1 MKSRA
6 EREVGAD
13 PLPTE
18 MRKPEQG
25 TGKRARTDRLS
36 TKLLLV
42 LAGLAVG
49 LTLVELGLRLIGYS
63 FPLFYT
69 TDAERGIA
77 LSAGAE
83 GWYRREGRNYVRI
96 NSEGLRDLEHTKQKP
111 PNTVR
116 IAVIGDSYAEA
127 LQVPLENAFWA
138 VMAEKL
144 RQCPRYAG
152 REVEIINFGVS
163 GYGTAQELI
172 TLRRKVWD
180 YAPDIVLLA
189 FCTGNDITD
198 NSRALKRTEIPYFVY
213 SDGDRLALDNSFQS
227 SPAFRVRNSAPNRA
241 GRWLRDRLRFVQAM
255 HEAQLIVKTY
265 IAERR
270 ARAKQQHG
278 SADSSTAAASPEQ
291 AGQQQGPPRDA
302 ARSEELGLDNLIYSA
317 PTEATWAEAWRVTE
331 GLIKLMRDEV
341 TAKRAKFLVVTLS
354 NGIQVH
360 PDPQARR
367 AFMQRVGATDLF
379 YPDTRIRALGERER
393 IEVLTLAPAL
403 QSYAEQQ
410 KVFLHGFDR
419 NIGNGHWNV
428 LGHRIAGEMIAQKI
442 CEGI

>member
-1 MKSRA
+1 MKTK
-6 EREVGAD
+6 EH
-13 PLPTE
+13 
-18 MRKPEQG
+18 G

-42 LAGLAVG
+42 LAGLVAG
-49 LTLVELGLRLIGYS
+49 LLVVEAGLRLIGYS

-69 TDAERGIA
+69 TDMERGVA

-96 NSEGLRDLEHTKQKP
+96 NSEGLRDVEHAKQKP

-127 LQVPLENAFWA
+127 LQVPLEQTFWA
-138 VMAEKL
+138 VMAEKIG
-144 RQCPRYAG
+144 QCPSYAG
-152 REVEIINFGVS
+152 RRVEVINFGVS

-172 TLRRKVWD
+172 TLRQKVWD

-189 FCTGNDITD
+189 VCTGNDITD
-198 NSRALKRTEIPYFVY
+198 NSRALKGTDIPYFVY
-213 SDGDRLALDNSFQS
+213 GDDGQLVLDNSFQS
-227 SPAFRVRNSAPNRA
+227 SRAFRWQHSALNRA
-241 GRWLRDRLRFVQAM
+241 GRWLRDRLRFVQAV
-255 HEAQLIVKTY
+255 HEAQMVIKSY

-270 ARAKQQHG
+270 ARKEQQR
-278 SADSSTAAASPEQ
+278 SRAASSIALASPEP
-291 AGQQQGPPRDA
+291 QQQGATPPRA

-317 PTEATWAEAWRVTE
+317 PTDAVWINAWRVTE
-331 GLIKLMRDEV
+331 GLVKMMHEEV
-341 TAKRAKFLVVTLS
+341 RGRGAKFLVVTLS

-379 YPDTRIRALGERER
+379 YPDARIKALGEREA
-393 IEVLTLAPAL
+393 IDVLMLAPAL
-403 QSYAEQQ
+403 QAYAEQQ

-428 LGHRIAGEMIAQKI
+428 LGHRIAGEMIAQRI

>member
-1 MKSRA
+1 
-6 EREVGAD
+6 
-13 PLPTE
+13 
-18 MRKPEQG
+18 MRKLKHG

-42 LAGLAVG
+42 LTGLVMG
-49 LTLVELGLRLIGYS
+49 LLVVEVGLRLIGYS

-69 TDAERGIA
+69 TDTERGVA

-96 NSEGLRDLEHTKQKP
+96 NSEGLRDVEHTKQKP
-111 PNTVR
+111 PNTLRV
-116 IAVIGDSYAEA
+116 AVIGDSYAEA
-127 LQVPLENAFWA
+127 LQVPLENTFWT

-152 REVEIINFGVS
+152 QQVEIINFGVS

-172 TLRRKVWD
+172 TLRQKVWD

-189 FCTGNDITD
+189 VCTGNDITD
-198 NSRALKRTEIPYFVY
+198 NSRALKRTDIPYFVY
-213 SDGDRLALDNSFQS
+213 GDGDRLALDNSFQS
-227 SPAFRVRNSAPNRA
+227 SRAFRVQHSALNRA
-241 GRWLRDRLRFVQAM
+241 GRWLRDSLRFVQAI
-255 HEAQLIVKTY
+255 HEAQLVVKTY
-265 IAERR
+265 IAQRR
-270 ARAKQQHG
+270 ARRN
-278 SADSSTAAASPEQ
+278 STAPTVAASPEQ
-291 AGQQQGPPRDA
+291 QQQQAAPPPTDA
-302 ARSEELGLDNLIYSA
+302 ARSEELGLDNLIYRE
-317 PTEATWAEAWRVTE
+317 PTDAVWTDAWRVTE
-331 GLIKLMRDEV
+331 GLIKLMHDEV
-341 TAKRAKFLVVTLS
+341 TGKGAKFLVVTLS

-360 PDPQARR
+360 PDPQSRR

-379 YPDTRIRALGERER
+379 YPDTRIRALGERES

-410 KVFLHGFDR
+410 KVFLHGFDQ
-419 NIGNGHWNV
+419 NIGNGHWNI
-428 LGHRIAGEMIAQKI
+428 LGHRVAGEMMAQKI

>member
-1 MKSRA
+1 MKTK
-6 EREVGAD
+6 EYE
-13 PLPTE
+13 
-18 MRKPEQG
+18 

-36 TKLLLV
+36 TRLLLV
-42 LAGLAVG
+42 LAGLTIG
-49 LTLVELGLRLIGYS
+49 LTVVEVGLRLIGYS

-69 TDAERGIA
+69 TDMERGVA

-96 NSEGLRDLEHTKQKP
+96 NSAGLHDVEHSKRKP

-127 LQVPLENAFWA
+127 LQVPLENTFWA
-138 VMAEKL
+138 VMAEKIE
-144 RQCPRYAG
+144 QCPLYAG
-152 REVEIINFGVS
+152 RRVEVINFGVS

-172 TLRRKVWD
+172 TLRQKVWD

-198 NSRALKRTEIPYFVY
+198 NSRALKRTDIPYFVY
-213 SDGDRLALDNSFQS
+213 GEGDRLALDNSFQS
-227 SPAFRVRNSAPNRA
+227 SRAFRVQHSAFNRA
-241 GRWLRDRLRFVQAM
+241 GRWLRDRLRFVQAI
-255 HEAQLIVKTY
+255 HEAQLVIKTY

-270 ARAKQQHG
+270 AQKERQQQQRSG
-278 SADSSTAAASPEQ
+278 TAASSSE
-291 AGQQQGPPRDA
+291 QGPTPAA
-302 ARSEELGLDNLIYSA
+302 ARSEELGLDNLIYTE
-317 PTEATWAEAWRVTE
+317 PTDAVWKDAWRVTE
-331 GLIKLMRDEV
+331 GLVKMMRDEV
-341 TAKRAKFLVVTLS
+341 RAKGAKFLVVTLS

-360 PDPQARR
+360 PDPQARS

-379 YPDTRIRALGERER
+379 YPDARIRALGERES
-393 IEVLTLAPAL
+393 IPVLTLAPAL

-410 KVFLHGFDR
+410 KAFLHGFDR
-419 NIGNGHWNV
+419 NIGNGHWNA
-428 LGHRIAGEMIAQKI
+428 LGHRIAGELIAQKI